1 MSNTLK
7 VNKKDFELNPT
18 FEKMAVMKWGHCGVL
33 DFLTKRR
40 CLQFIGLDKN
50 TENYNSRDQ

>member
-33 DFLTKRR
+33 DFLTNRR
-40 CLQFIGLDKN
+40 STVYWLRQ
-50 TENYNSRDQ
+50 EY